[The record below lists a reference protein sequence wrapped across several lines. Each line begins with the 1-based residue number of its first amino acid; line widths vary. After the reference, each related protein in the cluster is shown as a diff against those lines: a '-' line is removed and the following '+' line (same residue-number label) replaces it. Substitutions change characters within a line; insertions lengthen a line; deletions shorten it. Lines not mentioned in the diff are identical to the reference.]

1 MEIAPLSDPLFY
13 ALAVPACLIVGISKG
28 GFGGAF
34 GMLGVPMMA
43 LAISPVQAAAILLPI
58 LCAMDL
64 FGLAAYRRRADFA
77 ALRLLLP
84 AAMVGIAVGAL
95 TFRFLNDDAI
105 RLLLGAIAAGFA
117 LNHWLGRAAA
127 EAPARPRAAFGGIAG
142 AVSGFTSFV
151 AHAGGPPV
159 QAYLLPRRMDKT
171 LYVGTTVWFFT
182 AVNYVKL
189 VPYAYLGQFT
199 LDNLGTSLVLAPLAP
214 IGIWLGVAVHKRVPE
229 ALFYRLAWGFLFLAG
244 VKLMHDGAA
253 GLGWL

>member
-1 MEIAPLSDPLFY
+1 MTFAPLTDPLFY

-64 FGLAAYRRRADFA
+64 FGIAAYRRRADFA
-77 ALRLLLP
+77 ALWMLLP
-84 AAMVGIAVGAL
+84 AALVGIAVGAL
-95 TFRFLNDDAI
+95 TFRFLDDDAI

-117 LNHWLGRAAA
+117 VHHWLGGAAA
-127 EAPARPRAAFGGIAG
+127 EARGRPRAAKGAVAG

-151 AHAGGPPV
+151 AHAGGPPL
-159 QAYLLPRRMDKT
+159 QAYLLPLRLDKT

-189 VPYAYLGQFT
+189 VPYAYLGQFS

-214 IGIWLGVAVHKRVPE
+214 LGIWLGVVIHKRVSD

-244 VKLMHDGAA
+244 VKLIYDGAA